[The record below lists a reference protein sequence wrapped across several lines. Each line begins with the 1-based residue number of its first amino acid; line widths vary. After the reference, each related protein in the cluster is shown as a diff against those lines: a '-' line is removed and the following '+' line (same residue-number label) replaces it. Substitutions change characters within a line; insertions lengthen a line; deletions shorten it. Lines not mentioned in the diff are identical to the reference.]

1 MNKIFFIIVIAVCLN
16 LPAFAATEREI
27 FENGVN
33 LLKQEKNQEAVD
45 VFTALLE
52 MAPENPD
59 AFKNR
64 GVAYMKLNRYDE
76 AIDDFEQVKQ
86 IVPDLKGLY
95 SNLGVAWYYKKEYS
109 KAIANYDKEISQS
122 PENHFAYFNRAI
134 CRVELKDY
142 EKSLQDVIKTLELS
156 PDFYLAR
163 CLKGD
168 LHGNMNQ
175 PQKAK
180 IAYEQAI
187 LVDPDQAYAKEQLEG
202 LVLEGLMLEDVPTP
216 EIKKPEVKKPKVKK
230 ADIPPQKVQKESSE
244 VAQIPVSHVEKKE
257 PLSWKISSKTIARKA
272 LTPSSVEA
280 PVISQPVSSPGGIYE
295 LQTGAYQVQDN
306 AVDMFKKLERHGYQA
321 RILELTRPNHIT
333 WYLVRIGAYSLEQ
346 EAQSAKEILK
356 SKVGIEGV
364 IRPFNRF

>member
-16 LPAFAATEREI
+16 LPAFAATEREL
-27 FENGVN
+27 FENGVT

-45 VFTALLE
+45 VFTALIE

-76 AIDDFEQVKQ
+76 AIDDFERVKQ

-95 SNLGVAWYYKKEYS
+95 SNLGVAWYYKNEYS

-168 LHGNMNQ
+168 LYGNMNQ

-187 LVDPDQAYAKEQLEG
+187 LIDPDQAYAKEQLEG
-202 LVLEGLMLEDVPTP
+202 LMLEDVP
-216 EIKKPEVKKPKVKK
+216 IPEVKKT
-230 ADIPPQKVQKESSE
+230 E
-244 VAQIPVSHVEKKE
+244 V
-257 PLSWKISSKTIARKA
+257 
-272 LTPSSVEA
+272 SVEA
-280 PVISQPVSSPGGIYE
+280 PVILQPVSTSPPGIYE

-306 AVDMFKKLERHGYQA
+306 AVGMFKKLGRHGYQA

-346 EAQSAKEILK
+346 EAQSANEILK

-364 IRPFNRF
+364 IRPFDRF